1 MTLELR
7 ANPETGRIRWTRRAV
22 RVLAESGLIDLEAFE
37 LLDGELVQKMKN
49 RPHFAALR
57 RVLAYLRLAFGDTFV
72 QHEMPI
78 LLSEEPDDA
87 DTSLPEPDAAVL
99 SSPSDDFSDAP
110 PPGAI
115 RLLIEVSD
123 STLGKDLGAKAALY
137 ARIGIVEYWVV
148 DIPGQRLHVH
158 RGPSGDIWREVRIY
172 STSESV
178 APLAAPTQP
187 VLVADLLPPTP

>member
-22 RVLAESGLIDLEAFE
+22 RALAESGLIDLEAFE
-37 LLDGELVQKMKN
+37 LLDGELIQKVKN
-49 RPHFAALR
+49 
-57 RVLAYLRLAFGDTFV
+57 RVLAYLRLAFGDAFV

-78 LLSEEPDDA
+78 LLSDVPDDT

-99 SSPSDDFSDAP
+99 FSATDDFTDAP
-110 PPGAI
+110 SPGAI

-123 STLGKDLGAKAALY
+123 STLGKDLGAKATLY
-137 ARIGIVEYWVV
+137 ASIGIVEYWVI

-158 RGPSGDIWREVRIY
+158 RGPGGDIWREVRIY
-172 STSESV
+172 SAVESV

-187 VLVADLLPPTP
+187 VPVADLLPPAP